1 VSDKDPWTG
10 SLGFTDLGTED
21 REETLDHIKALIEN
35 LHEKH
40 PEVFGDEPI
49 TPQQYNRELRDAI
62 FSLGG
67 KYRQGH
73 GADNEDIVRD
83 VFLDPAVEKGYL
95 TYVDQRGDERIDFK
109 GSLKATNENF
119 AMDVKGGEGQSIGHL
134 LVPSN
139 TDTLMLWSER
149 NARNTK
155 SPASRLN
162 EVINRTVRWG
172 FNQEEDPSFMIIRD
186 PPAGA
191 VTTDGSIIPDVVVFP
206 EEFPSPNSPNPD
218 LPNLEDIHFA
228 EVLFDV
234 LTGIKNLSNETVKKH
249 IWWHDLTY
257 NDGRIEKD
265 IWNAWNEDLTL
276 TTHSIEYSRISDVT

>member
-1 VSDKDPWTG
+1 
-10 SLGFTDLGTED
+10 
-21 REETLDHIKALIEN
+21 
-35 LHEKH
+35 
-40 PEVFGDEPI
+40 
-49 TPQQYNRELRDAI
+49 
-62 FSLGG
+62 
-67 KYRQGH
+67 
-73 GADNEDIVRD
+73 
-83 VFLDPAVEKGYL
+83 
-95 TYVDQRGDERIDFK
+95 
-109 GSLKATNENF
+109 
-119 AMDVKGGEGQSIGHL
+119 
-134 LVPSN
+134 
-139 TDTLMLWSER
+139 
-149 NARNTK
+149 
-155 SPASRLN
+155 
-162 EVINRTVRWG
+162 
-172 FNQEEDPSFMIIRD
+172 MIIRD